1 MHDLNSISGN
11 TLLKVSDPM
20 AETLAQMLDN
30 DQTQDISHSE
40 TLSKGTFPLYR
51 RGGKRVFDI
60 VFSLI
65 LLPLLLFVMA
75 AAWVAIRRDG
85 GAACFTQARVGRN
98 GKVFK
103 CYKFRSMVL
112 GAERVLE
119 EMCANDP
126 LVALEWNTHQ
136 KLRKDPRI
144 TKVGAFLRKTSL
156 DELPQI
162 FNVLRG
168 DMSLVGPRP
177 FMPSQQAIYDAAGG
191 KAYYT
196 LRPGVTGLWQI
207 VSRQDTTFKARVHFD
222 ESYSQN
228 LSLGGDLSL
237 IMRTASVVISHT
249 GA

>member
-1 MHDLNSISGN
+1 
-11 TLLKVSDPM
+11 M
-20 AETLAQMLDN
+20 AEILTQMLDN
-30 DQTQDISHSE
+30 DRTQNVRHSGS
-40 TLSKGTFPLYR
+40 LSKRTPPLYR
-51 RGGKRVFDI
+51 RSGKRVFDI
-60 VFSLI
+60 VFSLL
-65 LLPLLLFVMA
+65 LLPLLLIVMA
-75 AAWVAIRRDG
+75 VAWIAISRDG
-85 GAACFTQARVGRN
+85 GAACFAQARVGRN

-103 CYKFRSMVL
+103 CYKFRTMVL

-126 LVALEWNTHQ
+126 LVALEWTAHQ
-136 KLRKDPRI
+136 KLRNDPRI

-207 VSRQDTTFKARVHFD
+207 MSRKDTTFKTRVHFD
-222 ESYSQN
+222 ESYSQS
-228 LSLGGDLSL
+228 LSLRGDLSL

-249 GA
+249 GE